1 MTLSGTEWDD
11 PPVAPTSPV
20 DQDLLIA
27 TARRRLQA
35 HLNQAAD
42 AQIAALL
49 GGSTTTAAPTA
60 VPGMAQAVAA
70 ALRELAD
77 DQLEA
82 DQPGVAPA
90 AAPPGPPAG
99 DDEPKLYFETLPDF
113 VAKFLIRAY
122 RRDISPKAAWC
133 REWWRHPEAVCRLSS
148 MWRSWEA
155 LRLEPGTGSSVWW
168 LNHADP
174 HMARLL
180 DGNGPFRG
188 CTKDAHG
195 ANKVLDPLPLADPPP
210 ELYAPLTYAV

>member
-1 MTLSGTEWDD
+1 MTLSDTEWDD
-11 PPVAPTSPV
+11 PPAAPAAPV
-20 DQDLLIA
+20 DPDLLID

-35 HLNQAAD
+35 HLNKAAD

-49 GGSTTTAAPTA
+49 GDNTTPAAPAA

-70 ALRELAD
+70 ALRELAA

-82 DQPGVAPA
+82 AQPA
-90 AAPPGPPAG
+90 AASPGPPAG

-113 VAKFLIRAY
+113 VSKFLVRAY

-148 MWRSWEA
+148 LWRSWEA
-155 LRLEPGTGSSVWW
+155 LRLEPGTGASVWW

-174 HMARLL
+174 HMAKLL
-180 DGNGPFRG
+180 DGNGPFKG

-195 ANKVLDPLPLADPPP
+195 ANKIMDPLPLGDPPQA
-210 ELYAPLTYAV
+210 LYAPLTYAV